1 MKKIKQSIGHAWH
14 GIKVVYT
21 RERNFKIHCMVACA
35 VILLGFVLGFT
46 PLQWI
51 LIILCIGLVLSLEVT
66 NSVIEYT
73 WNHLEPNHHPVVG
86 IIKDAMAGAV
96 LIASFAAA
104 VAGICIIFFLS

>member
-1 MKKIKQSIGHAWH
+1 MKKLKQSIGHAWH

-21 RERNFKIHCMVACA
+21 RERNFKIHCLIAVA
-35 VILLGFVLGFT
+35 VILLGFVISFS

-51 LIILCIGLVLSLEVT
+51 LITICIGFVLSLEVT

-96 LIASFAAA
+96 LIASIAAA
-104 VAGICIIFFLS
+104 IAGIGIIFFLP